1 MQDYRQE
8 KHIKSN
14 FSFTYWLSQIKYD
27 SKPDLHQV
35 QAASSAIQEPFPF
48 NSNSKLSAPYIEF

>member
-35 QAASSAIQEPFPF
+35 QAASSAIQEPFPCV
-48 NSNSKLSAPYIEF
+48 KKKPSAPYIEF